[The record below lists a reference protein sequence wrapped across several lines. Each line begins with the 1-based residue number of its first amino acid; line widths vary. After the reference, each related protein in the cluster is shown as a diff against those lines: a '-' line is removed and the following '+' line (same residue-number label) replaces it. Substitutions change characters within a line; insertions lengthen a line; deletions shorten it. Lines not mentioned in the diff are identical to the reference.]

1 MTIADELIER
11 RNHLLLH
18 PENHVRH
25 APGRGE
31 ECLITRGEGCN
42 GRAAFTIRTLSWL
55 NHWFRTHTSALGSA
69 SYNDSHPLSETLG
82 RLDEAIRDAKAAGV

>member
-42 GRAAFTIRTLSWL
+42 GRAAFTIRTLS
-55 NHWFRTHTSALGSA
+55 
-69 SYNDSHPLSETLG
+69 
-82 RLDEAIRDAKAAGV
+82 